1 FSTPVTFSFL
11 FRLVMIQPP
20 PQSPLLPYTTLFRS
34 EMPRMKEDPSFWA
47 ALLAWLSL
55 HQPQIYAGLTAGLTA
70 LVRVI
75 YGGGGRRQ
83 MIDRKSTRLNSSHV
97 KISYAV
103 FCLKKK
109 RSIEMPES

>member
-1 FSTPVTFSFL
+1 
-11 FRLVMIQPP
+11 
-20 PQSPLLPYTTLFRS
+20 
-34 EMPRMKEDPSFWA
+34 MKEDPSFWA

-83 MIDRKSTRLNSSHV
+83 MMLEGALCGLIAVSLVPVLEYLSLPSNLATFAGCMVGFMGVEKIRDYADRWLGRKADQT
-97 KISYAV
+97 
-103 FCLKKK
+103 
-109 RSIEMPES
+109 

>member
-1 FSTPVTFSFL
+1 
-11 FRLVMIQPP
+11 
-20 PQSPLLPYTTLFRS
+20 
-34 EMPRMKEDPSFWA
+34 MPRMKEDPSFWA

-83 MIDRKSTRLNSSHV
+83 MMLEGALCGLIAVSLVPVLEYLSLPSNLATFAGCMVGFMGVEKIRDYADRWLGRK
-97 KISYAV
+97 ADQA
-103 FCLKKK
+103 
-109 RSIEMPES
+109 

>member
-1 FSTPVTFSFL
+1 
-11 FRLVMIQPP
+11 
-20 PQSPLLPYTTLFRS
+20 
-34 EMPRMKEDPSFWA
+34 MPRMKEDPSFWA

-83 MIDRKSTRLNSSHV
+83 MVLEGALCGLIAVSLVPVLEYLSLPSNLATFAGCMVGFMGVEKIRDYADRWLGRK
-97 KISYAV
+97 ADQA
-103 FCLKKK
+103 
-109 RSIEMPES
+109 

>member
-1 FSTPVTFSFL
+1 
-11 FRLVMIQPP
+11 
-20 PQSPLLPYTTLFRS
+20 
-34 EMPRMKEDPSFWA
+34 MPRMKEDPSFWA

-83 MIDRKSTRLNSSHV
+83 MMLEGALCGLIAVSLVPVLEYLSLPSNLATFAGCMVGFMGVEKIRDYANRWLGRKADQV
-97 KISYAV
+97 
-103 FCLKKK
+103 
-109 RSIEMPES
+109 

>member
-1 FSTPVTFSFL
+1 
-11 FRLVMIQPP
+11 
-20 PQSPLLPYTTLFRS
+20 
-34 EMPRMKEDPSFWA
+34 MKEDPSFWA

-83 MIDRKSTRLNSSHV
+83 MMLEGALCGLIAVSLVPVLEYLSLPSNLATFAGCMVGFMGVEKIRDYADRWLGRK
-97 KISYAV
+97 ADQA
-103 FCLKKK
+103 
-109 RSIEMPES
+109 

>member
-1 FSTPVTFSFL
+1 
-11 FRLVMIQPP
+11 
-20 PQSPLLPYTTLFRS
+20 
-34 EMPRMKEDPSFWA
+34 MPRMKEDPSFWA

-83 MIDRKSTRLNSSHV
+83 MILEGALCGLIAVSLVPVLEYLSLPSNLATFAGCMVGFMGVEKIRDYADRWLGRK
-97 KISYAV
+97 ADQA
-103 FCLKKK
+103 
-109 RSIEMPES
+109 

>member
-1 FSTPVTFSFL
+1 
-11 FRLVMIQPP
+11 
-20 PQSPLLPYTTLFRS
+20 
-34 EMPRMKEDPSFWA
+34 MKEDPSFWA

-83 MIDRKSTRLNSSHV
+83 MMLEGALCGLIAVSLVPVLEYLRLPSNLATFAGCMVGFMGVEKIRDYADRWLGRK
-97 KISYAV
+97 ADQA
-103 FCLKKK
+103 
-109 RSIEMPES
+109 

>member
-1 FSTPVTFSFL
+1 
-11 FRLVMIQPP
+11 
-20 PQSPLLPYTTLFRS
+20 
-34 EMPRMKEDPSFWA
+34 MPRMKEDPSFWA

-83 MIDRKSTRLNSSHV
+83 MMLEGALCGLIAVSLVPVLEYLSLPSNLATFAGCMVGFMGVEKIRDYADRWLGRK
-97 KISYAV
+97 A
-103 FCLKKK
+103 
-109 RSIEMPES
+109 EQQ